1 MSRVQTTPRTVCCPE
16 CKTGRTERITEAHW
30 QTRHHTGGSPYL
42 TCFPCLLRLATDRQ
56 RAAEAK
62 RPGLFT
68 DEEAAPCAST

>member
-1 MSRVQTTPRTVCCPE
+1 V
-16 CKTGRTERITEAHW
+16 
-30 QTRHHTGGSPYL
+30 QTRHHTGGFPYL